1 MSLNSVMQTALSGMN
16 AATTIVN
23 VTANN
28 VANLQTEGF
37 KQSQVRLATLP
48 PGGGQ
53 FPVGLG
59 VIVTGI
65 DLDASQGVIV
75 SDEPLP
81 LLALEGEGFFILEGE
96 GGDRLF
102 TRGGQFSL
110 NAAGELVTS
119 NGERVLG
126 YGVDEGDQIDRSQLV
141 PLTIHLGSQAAS
153 AGGQAA
159 TLNSYSITRSGR
171 IVGRY
176 SDGVSRSL
184 GQFRVARF
192 ANTSGLA
199 QRAGNKYQATAAS
212 GSASESDPGE
222 AGAGEVLD
230 GATELSN
237 VDLGR
242 QLIDLT
248 LAGNMFK
255 ANAAVFR
262 TADEMLG
269 ELFFPWRRH

>member
-16 AATTIVN
+16 AATTIVE

-28 VANLQTEGF
+28 VANLQTAGF
-37 KQSQVRLATLP
+37 KQSQVQLATLP

-65 DLDASQGVIV
+65 DLDQSQGAIAG
-75 SDEPLP
+75 DEPLP
-81 LLALEGEGFFILEGE
+81 LLALEGEGFFILEGA
-96 GGDRLF
+96 GGQRLF
-102 TRGGQFSL
+102 TRDGNFSL
-110 NAAGELVTS
+110 NADHELVTAS
-119 NGERVLG
+119 GERVLG
-126 YGVDEGDQIDRSQLV
+126 YGVDANGQIDDSQLA
-141 PLTIHLGSQAAS
+141 PLTIRLGSQAVCAS
-153 AGGQAA
+153 GQAA
-159 TLNSYSITRSGR
+159 TLNSYSLTRSGR
-171 IVGRY
+171 LVGRY
-176 SDGVSRSL
+176 SDGVSRTL

-192 ANTSGLA
+192 ANVSGLA

-212 GSASESDPGE
+212 GSPSESEPGE
-222 AGAGEVLD
+222 AGAGEVLE

-248 LAGNMFK
+248 LAGDMFK

-262 TADEMLG
+262 AADEMLG
-269 ELFFPWRRH
+269 ELYFPWRK

>member
-16 AATTIVN
+16 AATTMVE

-48 PGGGQ
+48 SGGGQ

-65 DLDASQGVIV
+65 DLDASQGAIV

-96 GGDRLF
+96 GGERQF

-110 NAAGELVTS
+110 NGNYELVTT
-119 NGERVLG
+119 GGDRVLG
-126 YGVDEGDQIDRSQLV
+126 YGLDESGQIDRSQLM
-141 PLTIHLGSQAAS
+141 PLTIRLGSQAIG
-153 AGGQAA
+153 AGGHAA
-159 TLNSYSITRSGR
+159 TLNSYSIARSGR

-176 SDGVSRSL
+176 SDGVSRTL
-184 GQFRVARF
+184 GQLRLARF
-192 ANTSGLA
+192 ANTAGLT
-199 QRAGNKYQATAAS
+199 QQAGNKYQTTDAS
-212 GSASESDPGE
+212 APPSEVDPGE

-242 QLIDLT
+242 QLIELT
-248 LAGNMFK
+248 LAGNMFR
-255 ANAAVFR
+255 ANAAVVR
-262 TADEMLG
+262 AADEMLG
-269 ELFFPWRRH
+269 ELFFPWRRY